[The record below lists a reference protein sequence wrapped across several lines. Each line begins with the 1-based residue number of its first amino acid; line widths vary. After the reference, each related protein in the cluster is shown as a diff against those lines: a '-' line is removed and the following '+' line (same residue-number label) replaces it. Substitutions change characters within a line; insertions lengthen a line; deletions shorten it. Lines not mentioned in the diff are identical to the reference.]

1 MTQPITKM
9 YVINENTQPSKEL
22 WDAIN
27 ASMALPVYDTRHSG
41 KYIITGWSEFQVEP
55 SMVRV
60 RFLTTGS
67 ELWFP
72 RSSAGTA
79 YIKDP
84 MTRDKYGIGYLGMVG
99 NGPTI
104 IDSNGMHQKSGAYKT
119 WRSMIYRCYANGNQ
133 CYRDV
138 TVCERWHNFQHFCE
152 DIQKLEG
159 FDLWRDYQIGIRPDG
174 IIELDKDYKAIP
186 GQPKQY
192 SPETC
197 MFMTK
202 TNNLRVRWNRPLH
215 PAGVKTPQEV
225 DHHPE

>member
-1 MTQPITKM
+1 MTKHYI
-9 YVINENTQPSKEL
+9 IDANTQPSAEL
-22 WDAIN
+22 WDAFN
-27 ASMALPVYDTRHSG
+27 SSLMAGTFETRHSG
-41 KYIITGWSEFQVEP
+41 PYRIIECTGFQVEP
-55 SMVRV
+55 SMCKV
-60 RFLTTGS
+60 RFIRTGT

-72 RSSAGTA
+72 RRSAGTA

-84 MTRDKYGIGYLGMVG
+84 LTRDKYGIGYLGIAG

-104 IDSNGMHQKSGAYKT
+104 IDSNGMHQKTGAYKT
-119 WRSMIYRCYANGNQ
+119 WRSMITRCYAKGDQ
-133 CYRDV
+133 CYKDV
-138 TVCERWHNFQHFCE
+138 TVCERWHNFQWFCE

-159 FDLWRDYQIGIRPDG
+159 FDMWRDYQLGIRPYG

-202 TNNLRVRWNRPLH
+202 ANNLRVRWNRPLH
-215 PAGVKTPQEV
+215 PAGVETLQDE